1 MTVGLQYF
9 QGWFY
14 NQTLWQEVMEKTL
27 FKFIWRYS
35 KRDQIILLILTAI
48 SFPFLYLSLDLPKT
62 IINKAIGGKDVPEEI
77 FGMTVDQIDYLLIL
91 SGAFLALVF
100 VNGGFKFYVNVFR
113 GQLGERMLRRLRY
126 SLLARVLR
134 FPIPQFKKVS
144 QGEVIQMVNSEVEPL
159 GGFVGDSIALPAFQ
173 GGTLLTIL
181 IFMFIQ
187 DWMLGLAAI
196 ALYPI
201 QGYIIPKLQWHVNQ
215 LGKKRVRNVR
225 VLAEKIGE
233 AVSGIEEVHANDGA
247 RRILARFTERL
258 GVIYDIRYEIFRRKF
273 FIKFLNNFIAQL
285 TPFFFYSIGGY
296 LVIKGDLTFGALV
309 AILAAYKDLSA
320 PWKELLTYYQRLA
333 DSRIKYDQVIEQF
346 DPQGIWPENYQM
358 AEIEA
363 DFNLAGNVSA
373 GNLCILDEESQPIVE
388 KLSFDISKSEHIALT
403 GPSSGGK
410 DLATILMARLLA
422 PDSGQIVVAGKQIA
436 DLPEAATGRYMG
448 YIGPNAF
455 VFNATLKEN
464 ILLGA
469 MHRPIST
476 EGELNEDLKNAQ
488 LSGNSLD
495 NLGAEWLDYNAIGV
509 DSDEDLQKRLIDL
522 LQVVDLDWDVYS
534 MGLRTTLD
542 GFDDDQLI
550 EQILTARN
558 KFRERLDKS
567 DIANFVES
575 FDKEVFNSNASV
587 AENLLFGTPKGK
599 SFSAENIGTNTY
611 VSEILERVGLK
622 EEFIRIGKDVAST
635 MVELFADLP
644 SDHEYFSQYS
654 FISSEDLPEFQTLLA
669 RSERLGLENMAAEDS
684 NQFLSLPFKIIPA
697 RHRLDLITED
707 IQKRIL
713 EARKLFAEEIG
724 DELRDEIEFFEAGYY
739 NRSSS
744 IQDNILFG
752 KIALDK
758 ANAIEEVNHLV
769 TEIINEENLRPVII
783 NAGLDSQ
790 AGLAGSRLSQGQ
802 RQKLSIARALLR
814 RPDHLILNEATSSLD
829 SGSQT
834 LVMSN
839 LLSEMKGRNIT
850 WALQRAS
857 LAENF
862 DRVLVLSGGKVVEDG
877 SFKDLVKKEDS
888 VINDLLREE

>member
-1 MTVGLQYF
+1 
-9 QGWFY
+9 
-14 NQTLWQEVMEKTL
+14 MEKTL

-134 FPIPQFKKVS
+134 FPLPQFKKVS

-363 DFNLAGNVSA
+363 DFSLAGKVSA
-373 GNLCILDEESQPIVE
+373 GNLSILDEESQPIVE

-476 EGELNEDLKNAQ
+476 EVELNEDLKNAQ

-495 NLGAEWLDYNAIGV
+495 DLEAEWLDYTAIGV
-509 DSDEDLQKRLIDL
+509 DSDEGLQKRLIEL
-522 LQVVDLDWDVYS
+522 LQVVDLDGDVYS
-534 MGLRTTLD
+534 MGLRSTVD
-542 GFDDDQLI
+542 GFDDDQLL
-550 EQILTARN
+550 EQILTARK

-567 DIANFVES
+567 DISNFVES

-587 AENLLFGTPKGK
+587 AENLLFGTPKGD
-599 SFSAENIGTNTY
+599 SFNSENIGTNAY
-611 VSEILERVGLK
+611 VVEILERVGLK
-622 EEFIRIGKDVAST
+622 DEFIRIGRDVAST

-669 RSERLGLENMAAEDS
+669 RSERLGLENMSTEDS
-684 NQFLSLPFKIIPA
+684 NQFLSLPFKLIPA
-697 RHRLDLITED
+697 RHRLDLITND

-724 DELRDEIEFFEAGYY
+724 DELRDEIEFFKAGYY

-769 TEIINEENLRPVII
+769 TEIIDQENLRPVII
-783 NAGLDSQ
+783 NAGLNSQ

-834 LVMSN
+834 IVMSN

-862 DRVLVLSGGKVVEDG
+862 DRVLVLSGGQVVEDG
-877 SFKDLVKKEDS
+877 SFQDLVKKEDS

>member
-1 MTVGLQYF
+1 
-9 QGWFY
+9 
-14 NQTLWQEVMEKTL
+14 MEKTL

-134 FPIPQFKKVS
+134 FPLPQFKKVS

-273 FIKFLNNFIAQL
+273 FIKFLNNFIAQI

-363 DFNLAGNVSA
+363 DFSLAGNVSA
-373 GNLCILDEESQPIVE
+373 GNLSILDEESQPIVE

-495 NLGAEWLDYNAIGV
+495 DLGAEWLDYNAIGV
-509 DSDEDLQKRLIDL
+509 DSDEGLQKRLIEL
-522 LQVVDLDWDVYS
+522 LQVVDLDGDVYS
-534 MGLRTTLD
+534 MGLRSALD
-542 GFDDDQLI
+542 GSDDDQLL
-550 EQILTARN
+550 EQILTARK

-567 DIANFVES
+567 DVSNFVES

-587 AENLLFGTPKGK
+587 AENLLFGTPKGD
-599 SFSAENIGTNTY
+599 SFSAENIGTHAY
-611 VSEILERVGLK
+611 VIEILESVGLK
-622 EEFIRIGKDVAST
+622 DEFIRIGRDVAST

-654 FISSEDLPEFQTLLA
+654 FISSENLPEFQTLLA
-669 RSERLGLENMAAEDS
+669 RSERLGLENMSTEDR

-697 RHRLDLITED
+697 RHRLDLITDD

-724 DELRDEIEFFEAGYY
+724 DELRDEIEFFEAGHY

-758 ANAIEEVNHLV
+758 ANAIEEVNHLI
-769 TEIINEENLRPVII
+769 TEIIDQENLRPVII

-862 DRVLVLSGGKVVEDG
+862 DRVLVLSGGQVVEDG
-877 SFKDLVKKEDS
+877 SFQDLVKKEDS

>member
-1 MTVGLQYF
+1 
-9 QGWFY
+9 
-14 NQTLWQEVMEKTL
+14 MEKTL
-27 FKFIWRYS
+27 FGFIWRYS
-35 KRDQIILLILTAI
+35 KRDQIILLVLTAI

-126 SLLARVLR
+126 SLLSRVLR
-134 FPIPQFKKVS
+134 FPLPQFKRVS

-181 IFMFIQ
+181 VFMFVQ

-215 LGKKRVRNVR
+215 LGKARVRNVR

-273 FIKFLNNFIAQL
+273 FIKFINNFIAQL

-358 AEIEA
+358 AEIES
-363 DFNLAGNVSA
+363 DFNLAGDVSA
-373 GNLCILDEESQPIVE
+373 GNLSILDEESQPIIE
-388 KLSFDISKSEHIALT
+388 KLSFDIGKSEHIALT

-410 DLATILMARLLA
+410 DLATILIARLLA
-422 PDSGQIVVAGKQIA
+422 PDSGQIVVAGKQIG
-436 DLPEAATGRYMG
+436 DLPEAATGRHMG

-455 VFNATLKEN
+455 VFNATLRDN
-464 ILLGA
+464 ILQGA
-469 MHRPIST
+469 MHRPMSS
-476 EGELNEDLKNAQ
+476 EEELNEDLKNAQ

-495 NLGAEWLDYNAIGV
+495 DLGAEWLDYNAIGV
-509 DSDEDLQKRLIDL
+509 DSEERLKERLTEL
-522 LQVVDLDWDVYS
+522 LQVVDLDGDVYS
-534 MGLRTTLD
+534 MGLRSTLD
-542 GFDDDQLI
+542 DSDDDQLL
-550 EQILTARN
+550 EQILIARQ

-567 DIANFVES
+567 DISDFVES

-587 AENLLFGTPKGK
+587 AENLLFGTPKGD
-599 SFSAENIGTNTY
+599 SFNLENIGTNAY
-611 VSEILERVGLK
+611 VLEILQKVGLK
-622 EEFIRIGKDVAST
+622 DEFIRIGKDVAST

-669 RSERLGLENMAAEDS
+669 RAERLGLENMSTEDS
-684 NQFLSLPFKIIPA
+684 DRFLSLPFKLIPA

-724 DELRDEIEFFEAGYY
+724 DELRDEIEFFESGYY

-758 ANAIEEVNHLV
+758 ANAIEEVNHLI
-769 TEIINEENLRPVII
+769 TEIIDQENLRAVII
-783 NAGLDSQ
+783 NTGLDTQ

-814 RPDHLILNEATSSLD
+814 RPDHLILNDATSSLD

-839 LLSEMKGRNIT
+839 LLSEMKGRNVT

-857 LAENF
+857 LAEKF
-862 DRVLVLSGGKVVEDG
+862 DRVLVLSGGQVVEDG
-877 SFKDLVKKEDS
+877 SFKGLASKKDS
-888 VINDLLREE
+888 AFNDLLREE

>member
-1 MTVGLQYF
+1 
-9 QGWFY
+9 
-14 NQTLWQEVMEKTL
+14 MEKTL

-134 FPIPQFKKVS
+134 FPLPQFKKVS

-363 DFNLAGNVSA
+363 DFSLAGNVSA
-373 GNLCILDEESQPIVE
+373 GNLSILDEESQPIVE

-495 NLGAEWLDYNAIGV
+495 DLGAEWLDYNAIGV
-509 DSDEDLQKRLIDL
+509 DSDAGLQKRLIEL
-522 LQVVDLDWDVYS
+522 LQVVDLDVDVYS
-534 MGLRTTLD
+534 MGLRSTVD
-542 GFDDDQLI
+542 GFDDDQLL
-550 EQILTARN
+550 EQILTARK

-567 DIANFVES
+567 DISNFVES

-587 AENLLFGTPKGK
+587 AENLLFGTPKGD
-599 SFSAENIGTNTY
+599 SFNSENIGTNAY
-611 VSEILERVGLK
+611 VVEILERVDLK
-622 EEFIRIGKDVAST
+622 DEFIRIGRDVAST

-669 RSERLGLENMAAEDS
+669 RSERLGLENMSTEDS
-684 NQFLSLPFKIIPA
+684 NQFLSLPFKLIPA
-697 RHRLDLITED
+697 RHRLDLITND

-724 DELRDEIEFFEAGYY
+724 DELRDKIEFFEAGHY

-769 TEIINEENLRPVII
+769 TEIIDQENLRPVII
-783 NAGLDSQ
+783 NAGLNSQ

-834 LVMSN
+834 IVMSN

-862 DRVLVLSGGKVVEDG
+862 DRVLVLSGGQVVEDG
-877 SFKDLVKKEDS
+877 SFQDLVKKEDS

>member
-1 MTVGLQYF
+1 
-9 QGWFY
+9 
-14 NQTLWQEVMEKTL
+14 MEKTL
-27 FKFIWRYS
+27 FGFIWRYS

-126 SLLARVLR
+126 SLLSRVLR
-134 FPIPQFKKVS
+134 FPLPQFKRVS

-181 IFMFIQ
+181 VFMFVQ

-215 LGKKRVRNVR
+215 LGKARVRNVR

-273 FIKFLNNFIAQL
+273 FIKFINNFIAQL

-358 AEIEA
+358 AEIES
-363 DFNLAGNVSA
+363 DFNLAGDVSA
-373 GNLCILDEESQPIVE
+373 GNLSILDEESQPIIE
-388 KLSFDISKSEHIALT
+388 KLSFDIGKSEHIALT

-410 DLATILMARLLA
+410 DLATILIARLLA
-422 PDSGQIVVAGKQIA
+422 PDSGQIVVAGKQIG
-436 DLPEAATGRYMG
+436 DLPEAATGRHMG

-455 VFNATLKEN
+455 VFNATLRDN
-464 ILLGA
+464 ILQGA
-469 MHRPIST
+469 MHRPMSS
-476 EGELNEDLKNAQ
+476 EEELNEDLKNAQ

-495 NLGAEWLDYNAIGV
+495 DLGAEWLDYNAIGV
-509 DSDEDLQKRLIDL
+509 DSEERLKERLTEL
-522 LQVVDLDWDVYS
+522 LQVVDLDGDVYS
-534 MGLRTTLD
+534 MGLRSILD
-542 GFDDDQLI
+542 DSDDDQLLG
-550 EQILTARN
+550 QILIARQ

-567 DIANFVES
+567 DISDFVES

-587 AENLLFGTPKGK
+587 AENLLFGTPKGD
-599 SFSAENIGTNTY
+599 SFNLENIGTNAY
-611 VSEILERVGLK
+611 VLEILQKVGLK
-622 EEFIRIGKDVAST
+622 DEFIRIGKDVAST

-669 RSERLGLENMAAEDS
+669 RAERLGLENMSTEDS
-684 NQFLSLPFKIIPA
+684 DRFLSLPFKLIPA

-713 EARKLFAEEIG
+713 EARKLFAVEIG
-724 DELRDEIEFFEAGYY
+724 DELRDEIEFFESGYY

-758 ANAIEEVNHLV
+758 ANAIEEVNHLI
-769 TEIINEENLRPVII
+769 TEIIDQENLRAVII
-783 NAGLDSQ
+783 DTGLDTQ

-814 RPDHLILNEATSSLD
+814 RPDHLILNDATSSLD

-839 LLSEMKGRNIT
+839 LLSEMKGRNVT

-857 LAENF
+857 LAEKF
-862 DRVLVLSGGKVVEDG
+862 DRVLVLSGGQVVEDG
-877 SFKDLVKKEDS
+877 SFKGLANKKDS
-888 VINDLLREE
+888 AFNDLLREE